1 MVLDFLEE
9 LAAQPCGK
17 TVPEAFLNTMA
28 FMERVAGVPSG
39 ERLSKHV
46 AVQRAVEQI
55 TCQLET
61 GAAPPRKARPQPLML
76 LIALE
81 LWVMETSV
89 PRYCRALAW
98 VKLVKFW
105 TSSRSDDLAGLVP
118 SSLQLNSRG
127 LCGMLQRT
135 KTTGPGKKV
144 KWLPIFVDI
153 EASFAGVPWL
163 VTGFQL
169 WQEDGMNFDRDYLLP
184 LPAKDR
190 QSCVPYMADYAATC
204 ALSKELYGDLM
215 HPTFAEG
222 IWSLTSERLLITQ
235 ASCRAWTEHSERC
248 WMTSVAAALGMARE
262 ERDFLG
268 RWRISSCSDEY
279 IRTAQRIVSQLQ
291 CSIISKVIAD
301 RDRSL
306 KDIGTQELELHLRE
320 AQVSQELIIQ
330 QLLRF
335 KVPCTWSRPGAPI
348 EVVAPQ
354 SPVVAISSEGL
365 DTAQR
370 GSCLA
375 ECVPDKT
382 VFKYF
387 ICVTKNRRLRRLHR
401 WSGCGTK
408 PNAQVL
414 DFEGHDDLQ
423 GVQYDA
429 ACKHCWKGGK
439 QPGVAVDSGS
449 SSDSSS
455 SSEST
460 DGSMLDAD

>member
-1 MVLDFLEE
+1 
-9 LAAQPCGK
+9 
-17 TVPEAFLNTMA
+17 
-28 FMERVAGVPSG
+28 
-39 ERLSKHV
+39 
-46 AVQRAVEQI
+46 
-55 TCQLET
+55 
-61 GAAPPRKARPQPLML
+61 
-76 LIALE
+76 
-81 LWVMETSV
+81 
-89 PRYCRALAW
+89 
-98 VKLVKFW
+98 
-105 TSSRSDDLAGLVP
+105 
-118 SSLQLNSRG
+118 
-127 LCGMLQRT
+127 
-135 KTTGPGKKV
+135 
-144 KWLPIFVDI
+144 
-153 EASFAGVPWL
+153 
-163 VTGFQL
+163 
-169 WQEDGMNFDRDYLLP
+169 
-184 LPAKDR
+184 
-190 QSCVPYMADYAATC
+190 
-204 ALSKELYGDLM
+204 
-215 HPTFAEG
+215 
-222 IWSLTSERLLITQ
+222 
-235 ASCRAWTEHSERC
+235 
-248 WMTSVAAALGMARE
+248 MTSVAAALGMARE

-291 CSIISKVIAD
+291 CSIIGKVIAD

-306 KDIGTQELELHLRE
+306 KDIGAQELELHLRE
-320 AQVSQELIIQ
+320 AQVSQELIKQ

-348 EVVAPQ
+348 EVAAPQ
-354 SPVVAISSEGL
+354 SPAVAISSEGL

-382 VFKYF
+382 VFKFF

-439 QPGVAVDSGS
+439 QPGVAVESGS

-460 DGSMLDAD
+460 DGSMLDTD